1 LPGRAGSSSYSP
13 LIGAALIVC
22 GGKLSACDLALLGL
36 HRKETSKGQI
46 RRKFTSYIVFGLE
59 FFIAGNVLVTVLNPT
74 IEDLTILGAVV
85 VIRVIL
91 GYFLQKEVKEF
102 DIDS

>member
-1 LPGRAGSSSYSP
+1 
-13 LIGAALIVC
+13 
-22 GGKLSACDLALLGL
+22 
-36 HRKETSKGQI
+36 
-46 RRKFTSYIVFGLE
+46 
-59 FFIAGNVLVTVLNPT
+59 VLVTVLNPT

-91 GYFLQKEVKEF
+91 GYFLQKEAKEF